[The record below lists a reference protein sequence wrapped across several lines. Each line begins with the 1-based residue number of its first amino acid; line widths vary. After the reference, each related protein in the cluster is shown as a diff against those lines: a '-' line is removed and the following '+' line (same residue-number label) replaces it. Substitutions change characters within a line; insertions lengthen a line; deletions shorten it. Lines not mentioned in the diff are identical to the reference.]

1 LTGAGWVL
9 GADVAARWASDARD
23 AAVYDAFAEPRAS
36 SVAAGSASPP
46 PCCALESELTKNA
59 FQNAHRVT
67 DATGAM

>member
-1 LTGAGWVL
+1 LTGAGGEL
-9 GADVAARWASDARD
+9 GADDAARCEIDARD
-23 AAVYDAFAEPRAS
+23 AAVYEAFAEPRAS
-36 SVAAGSASPP
+36 SVTAGGASPP